1 MTSLAGRRVVVTGA
15 ARGIGNAIATAAAL
29 AGADVAVL
37 DLAAED
43 AARAAAELARA
54 APQVRTGSAAC
65 DVRDRA
71 QVTAARDR
79 LAASWGV
86 ADCLVNNAGIVH
98 HVPSAQVTPEQWEDV
113 LAVNLSGSFYCSQV
127 FGEEML
133 KAGRGSIV
141 NISSMSGLIVNRP
154 QPQVAYNVSK
164 AGVIM
169 LTKSLAAEWAPHGVR
184 VNSVAPGYIRTA
196 MTAELLEGEM
206 ARTSWIGATPLGR
219 AGSPEEIASV
229 VVFLLSDEASF
240 ATGATFVVDGGYTV
254 W

>member
-15 ARGIGNAIATAAAL
+15 ARGIGLAIARAAAL

-37 DLAAED
+37 DLAAGD
-43 AARAAAELARA
+43 AARAAADLAAA
-54 APQVRTGSAAC
+54 APDARVGSAGC

-71 QVTAARDR
+71 QVAAASEQ

-86 ADCLVNNAGIVH
+86 ADCLVNNAGVVQHI
-98 HVPSAQVTPEQWEDV
+98 PSTEVTPAEWEDV
-113 LAVNLSGSFYCSQV
+113 LAVNLSGVFYCSQV
-127 FGEEML
+127 FGGPML
-133 KAGRGSIV
+133 SAGRGSIV
-141 NISSMSGLIVNRP
+141 NISSMSGLVVNRP
-154 QPQVAYNVSK
+154 QSQVAYNVSK

-169 LTKSLAAEWAPHGVR
+169 LTKSLAAEWAPRGVR

-196 MTAELLEGEM
+196 MTAELLDGEM

-229 VVFLLSDEASF
+229 VVFLLSEEASF